1 MDARRSFYLNS
12 RRDDFTDLSGEMQ
25 RSDPV
30 DVCHVSPANDNTPVR
45 VRLAAH
51 CRALLV
57 RLIAMHR
64 LTN

>member
-1 MDARRSFYLNS
+1 MGARRSFFLNS
-12 RRDDFTDLSGEMQ
+12 KRDDFTDLSAEMQ

-30 DVCHVSPANDNTPVR
+30 DVCCGSPANDNTPVR
-45 VRLAAH
+45 VRLSAH

-64 LTN
+64 LNN